1 MKEIKACFRPQ
12 LVDQVV
18 DALEKAGAKDLTV
31 IRVDGFGPLAD
42 TATNEHHFVRKYNE
56 KYSAVAKLELVC
68 RDENAVRFAKVIHEK
83 AHTGDHGDHR
93 IFIGHLDEAI
103 NIRTGEFGVSAL

>member
-1 MKEIKACFRPQ
+1 MKEIKAYFRPQ

-31 IRVDGFGPLAD
+31 IRVDAFGPLAD
-42 TATNEHHFVRKYNE
+42 AATDEHRFVRKYGE

-68 RDENAVRFAKVIHEK
+68 REENAARFAEVIREH
-83 AHTGDHGDHR
+83 AHTGDHGDGR
-93 IFIGHLDEAI
+93 IFIADVEEAI
-103 NIRTGEFGVSAL
+103 NIRTGETGSNAL